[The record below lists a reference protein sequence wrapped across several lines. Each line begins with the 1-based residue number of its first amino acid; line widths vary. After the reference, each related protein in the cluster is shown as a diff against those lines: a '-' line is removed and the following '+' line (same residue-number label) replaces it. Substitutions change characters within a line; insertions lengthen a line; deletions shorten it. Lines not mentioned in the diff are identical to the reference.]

1 MTAENYI
8 ETLFRRNYPA
18 MLALAVRLLHDRE
31 TARDI
36 VHDVFASLMTQA
48 PSQATTAFLLGGVRF
63 ACLNHI
69 RNLSVRER
77 LNRLYALDLCEIE
90 DDAWPDD
97 EDVARLNAI
106 VDSRLSDQCR
116 RVVRLRFSGRLSYG
130 DIAAELGI
138 SEVAVYKHL
147 RHALNV
153 LRENFIRN
161 ER

>member
-1 MTAENYI
+1 M
-8 ETLFRRNYPA
+8 
-18 MLALAVRLLHDRE
+18 
-31 TARDI
+31 
-36 VHDVFASLMTQA
+36 
-48 PSQATTAFLLGGVRF
+48 RF